1 MLIISFKL
9 FIECLLA
16 IIALINPISK
26 IVVVAALS
34 EQFDRKA
41 LMGIV
46 IKATV
51 IAGIILVSFIF
62 IGDILLKNIFHIQIY
77 AFKIAGG
84 LVLVLRGFEALN
96 KGYFF
101 ELTKNTCEADV
112 SIVPIASPMIAG
124 PAAIS
129 ASLSFPVKYGILV
142 TNLALIAALLIN
154 LLIML
159 YALAIKK
166 FLIKHHFMEALIRI
180 TGLIVATIGIQMI
193 SDGVFDFINLH
204 NFSINS

>member
-1 MLIISFKL
+1 MLIISLKL
-9 FIECLLA
+9 FFECLLA

-41 LMGIV
+41 LKGIV

-62 IGDILLKNIFHIQIY
+62 IGDILFKNIFHVQIY

-101 ELTKNTCEADV
+101 EAAKNTNEADI

-129 ASLSFPVKYGILV
+129 ASLSFPVKYGIFI
-142 TNLALIAALLIN
+142 TSFALIAALIIN
-154 LLIML
+154 LIIML
-159 YALAIKK
+159 YALSIKK
-166 FLIKHHFMEALIRI
+166 FLIRHHFMEALIRI
-180 TGLIVATIGIQMI
+180 TGLVVATIGIQMI
-193 SDGVFDFINLH
+193 SDGVSDFISLQ
-204 NFSINS
+204 